1 MGEKA
6 TVLGKGVTMP
16 QIRRMR
22 EATCMRVVKRGAR
35 TMPKEGGVLATWF
48 LVCCLVRTVIVISVS

>member
-35 TMPKEGGVLATWF
+35 TMPKEDDVLAMWS
-48 LVCCLVRTVIVISVS
+48 LVCCLV